1 MDQYV
6 AQLERQPDGVLM
18 AVLYRNGRRAHAEL
32 VRSVRQGRRRAHD
45 LLCTAVDTAGR
56 AFLVDVFRINR
67 DGSLTGTESVTVPG
81 GVAGEGIVVARARPT
96 PRCPPAARN
105 LPAVGGRLGPRRRQ
119 RAGGE
124 PELRSTVP
132 LISGRR

>member
-1 MDQYV
+1 MDEYV

-56 AFLVDVFRINR
+56 AFPGLPTDRQAKNPSGELSAA
-67 DGSLTGTESVTVPG
+67 DLASVV
-81 GVAGEGIVVARARPT
+81 RAAEVL
-96 PRCPPAARN
+96 AA
-105 LPAVGGRLGPRRRQ
+105 A
-119 RAGGE
+119 AGGKWYAWIG
-124 PELRSTVP
+124 S
-132 LISGRR
+132 

>member
-1 MDQYV
+1 MDEYV

-56 AFLVDVFRINR
+56 AFPGLPTDRQAKNRVGVDRN
-67 DGSLTGTESVTVPG
+67 E
-81 GVAGEGIVVARARPT
+81 
-96 PRCPPAARN
+96 AASA
-105 LPAVGGRLGPRRRQ
+105 LA
-119 RAGGE
+119 
-124 PELRSTVP
+124 
-132 LISGRR
+132 GRRSVFGIAPGFPGQFV